1 MKAKLFRI
9 VNKYIAESPN
19 CIREYIYK
27 TNGLLL
33 GKDSLILKS
42 CRIDNPGL
50 ISIGKNS
57 LVNRYCEFHTDDD
70 LRATISIGDNTRI
83 GFGVKF
89 ICVTHDTGDHN
100 RRAGKLTYKPIKV
113 GDGCWI
119 G

>member
-1 MKAKLFRI
+1 M
-9 VNKYIAESPN
+9 
-19 CIREYIYK
+19 
-27 TNGLLL
+27 
-33 GKDSLILKS
+33 
-42 CRIDNPGL
+42 
-50 ISIGKNS
+50 
-57 LVNRYCEFHTDDD
+57 VNRYCEFHTDDD

-119 G
+119 GAESIILPGVTISNGVVIGAGSVVTKNCECDGLYAGNPARRIKSLE